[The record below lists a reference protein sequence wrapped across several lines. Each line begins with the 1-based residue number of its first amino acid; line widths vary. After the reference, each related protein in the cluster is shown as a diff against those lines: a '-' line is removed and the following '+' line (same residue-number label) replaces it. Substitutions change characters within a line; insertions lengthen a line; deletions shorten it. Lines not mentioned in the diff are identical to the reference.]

1 MRNYLKLLTQSPRKT
16 TQRLSTKTHRRPCR
30 FVLFR
35 EEEKD
40 DITEKTQ
47 EVRVILFDS
56 RYEMSQGIFK
66 YYDTCLFRLL
76 FFRHPSWCILKV
88 MWKPW
93 KNNMLWKSSC
103 CRRNTSKEMQMFF
116 SNICWTLIFERGDF
130 GSRNLGII
138 ILISWVKTLSKI
150 FTNVLALHPTISFLK
165 MLLSKVKGH
174 YTEIIIK

>member
-1 MRNYLKLLTQSPRKT
+1 MSCLFVCLFVCFQPCKCSDR
-16 TQRLSTKTHRRPCR
+16 STKTVSTHNRAIIKNFANFLRKVLWKLQRFLSKTYRRPCR

-56 RYEMSQGIFK
+56 RYEMSQCNFK
-66 YYDTCLFRLL
+66 YYDTCLFRFL

-93 KNNMLWKSSC
+93 KNNMLWKSNC
-103 CRRNTSKEMQMFF
+103 CRRNTSKEMQMMFLP
-116 SNICWTLIFERGDF
+116 SCVRP
-130 GSRNLGII
+130 SRLNVE
-138 ILISWVKTLSKI
+138 ILVGKI
-150 FTNVLALHPTISFLK
+150 LV
-165 MLLSKVKGH
+165 
-174 YTEIIIK
+174 